1 MRVPISAAVRIATA
15 AWRCVPVGWLSHQ
28 HAGVDDSPGQ
38 VAAPDPATQ
47 ALLCPAWLFT
57 PTGGP
62 TSAISLMI
70 ADTVAMMAY
79 GDPQRYAHIAS
90 LAGGMAALL
99 CLIAWLLRLSVLVRL
114 ISDSI
119 LVGFEAGAGLT
130 IAMTQV
136 PSLLGVPG
144 GGNNFFER
152 AVLLADQLGRVQY
165 LVLALGLVA
174 ILLLVL
180 GERLLPARPV
190 GGLDRLRTLDD
201 LLGSIDR

>member
-1 MRVPISAAVRIATA
+1 
-15 AWRCVPVGWLSHQ
+15 
-28 HAGVDDSPGQ
+28 
-38 VAAPDPATQ
+38 
-47 ALLCPAWLFT
+47 
-57 PTGGP
+57 
-62 TSAISLMI
+62 MI